1 VNPLFH
7 ETGFIYLILASSYS
21 QIIFPF
27 GEWANHAN
35 QRFAENNAHRQDVT
49 DTKFCISR
57 EFLFCKISDPDKYKP
72 KNNKGDKKE
81 MYQQD

>member
-1 VNPLFH
+1 MTVL
-7 ETGFIYLILASSYS
+7 Y
-21 QIIFPF
+21 PF
-27 GEWANHAN
+27 CQEKK
-35 QRFAENNAHRQDVT
+35 VT

-81 MYQQD
+81 MYAKIRSAVGRIHIVPIFWDLTGH